1 MAAKV
6 KKPRSKGA
14 RDRGASVTG
23 CGSDDGFAK
32 IRSIAVAINR
42 LQLQNAET
50 LDPVVQHLIRIR
62 SRDVQEIEHTLDQ
75 LLDCACVP
83 KGLEV
88 FKSLC
93 RYYFKIDPVATAY
106 YIHAY
111 RDMWDSK
118 PDQEKV
124 DAQ

>member
-6 KKPRSKGA
+6 KNPKTKGA
-14 RDRGASVTG
+14 GDRGASVTG
-23 CGSDDGFAK
+23 YGSDDGLAK
-32 IRSIAVAINR
+32 IRSIAAAINR
-42 LQLQNAET
+42 LQRQNAEA
-50 LDPVVQHLIRIR
+50 LDLVVQHLIRIR

-83 KGLEV
+83 RGLEV

-93 RYYFKIDPVATAY
+93 RYYFEIDPNSTAY

-111 RDMWDSK
+111 RDM
-118 PDQEKV
+118 
-124 DAQ
+124 